1 LSKELG
7 LYVFNDLFF
16 AEFNLYV
23 IMEVKKINF
32 LQSYSSIL
40 LLLGGIIAGSIFGLV
55 FGEKVEV
62 IKPLGD
68 IFLNLL
74 FTAIIPLIFF
84 TIGSSI
90 ANLEQTEKLGKL
102 FVIMILVFLSTLLI
116 SAIVMIFAVYLFP
129 IQQDIAITKVP
140 FKNIQSGS
148 VGDQIAKLVTVN
160 DFSELLSRK
169 SMLALIIFS
178 FLIGFATLQ
187 LREKGTAFRSFLD
200 SGNEVMKQL
209 LNIIMK
215 FAPIGLG
222 AYFAY
227 QVGIFGP
234 QLFGVYA
241 KPMAVYYAACVF
253 YFFTFFSLYA
263 IIAGGK
269 KAFKVFWSNNI
280 TPSLTAIGTCSSIA
294 TIPANLEAAQKMGI
308 PEHVRNLVI
317 PLGAPLHKDGSSMS
331 SILKITFLF
340 AMFGKDFTE
349 PSTILLAL
357 GITIIVSIVEGG
369 IPNGGYIGEVLAI
382 TVYGFP
388 MEQALPVAMILG
400 TLVDPI
406 ATLLN
411 ANGDVIS
418 SMLVSRFSEKP
429 NFKTKK

>member
-1 LSKELG
+1 
-7 LYVFNDLFF
+7 
-16 AEFNLYV
+16 
-23 IMEVKKINF
+23 MEVKKINF

-40 LLLGGIIAGSIFGLV
+40 WLLGGIIIGSIFGLV
-55 FGEKVEV
+55 FGEKVLV
-62 IKPLGD
+62 IKPIGD

-90 ANLEQTEKLGKL
+90 ANLEKTEKLGKL
-102 FVIMILVFLSTLLI
+102 FIIMVLVFLATILI
-116 SAIVMIFAVYLFP
+116 SALVMICAVYLFP
-129 IQQDIAITKVP
+129 IHQDIAITKIP
-140 FKNIQSGS
+140 FENIESGS
-148 VGDQIAKLVTVN
+148 AGDQIAKLLTAN
-160 DFSELLSRK
+160 DFFELLSRK

-187 LREKGTAFRSFLD
+187 SGEKGNAFKSFLD

-241 KPMAVYYAACVF
+241 KPMAVYYAACIF
-253 YFFTFFSLYA
+253 YFFVFFSLYA
-263 IIAGGK
+263 LVAGGK
-269 KAFKVFWSNNI
+269 RAFKVFWSNNI
-280 TPSLTAIGTCSSIA
+280 TPSLTAVGTCSSIA
-294 TIPANLEAAQKMGI
+294 TIPANLDAAEKMGI
-308 PEHVRNLVI
+308 PAHVRNLVI

-340 AMFGKDFTE
+340 AMFGKDFTD
-349 PSTILLAL
+349 PTTILLAL
-357 GITIIVSIVEGG
+357 GITVIVSIVEGG
-369 IPNGGYIGEVLAI
+369 IPNGGYIGEILAI

-411 ANGDVIS
+411 ANGDVIC
-418 SMLVSRFSEKP
+418 SMMVSRFSEK
-429 NFKTKK
+429 TKW

>member
-1 LSKELG
+1 
-7 LYVFNDLFF
+7 
-16 AEFNLYV
+16 
-23 IMEVKKINF
+23 MEVKKINF

-40 LLLGGIIAGSIFGLV
+40 WLLGGIIIGSIFGLV
-55 FGEKVEV
+55 FGEDVLI

-84 TIGSSI
+84 TIGSSV
-90 ANLEQTEKLGKL
+90 ANLERTERLGKL
-102 FVIMILVFLSTLLI
+102 FIIMVLVFLATILI
-116 SAIVMIFAVYLFP
+116 SAIVMISAVYLFP
-129 IQQDIAITKVP
+129 IHEDIAIAKVP
-140 FKNIQSGS
+140 FEEVASGS
-148 VGDQIAKLVTVN
+148 AGDQIAKLLTAN
-160 DFSELLSRK
+160 DFFELLSRK

-178 FLIGFATLQ
+178 FLVGFATLQ
-187 LREKGTAFRSFLD
+187 SGEKGNAFKSFLD

-227 QVGIFGP
+227 QVGVFGP
-234 QLFGVYA
+234 QLLGVYA
-241 KPMAVYYAACVF
+241 KPMAVYYAACIF
-253 YFFTFFSLYA
+253 YFFVFFSLYA
-263 IIAGGK
+263 LAAGGK
-269 KAFKVFWSNNI
+269 RAFKVFWSNNI
-280 TPSLTAIGTCSSIA
+280 MPSLTAIGTCSSIA
-294 TIPANLEAAQKMGI
+294 TIPANLAAAEKMGI
-308 PEHVRNLVI
+308 PAHVRNLVI

-340 AMFGKDFTE
+340 AMFGKDFSD
-349 PSTILLAL
+349 PMTILLAL
-357 GITIIVSIVEGG
+357 GITVVVSIVEGG
-369 IPNGGYIGEVLAI
+369 IPNGGYIGEILAI

-411 ANGDVIS
+411 ANGDVIC
-418 SMLVSRFSEKP
+418 SMMVSRFSEK
-429 NFKTKK
+429 TKW

>member
-1 LSKELG
+1 
-7 LYVFNDLFF
+7 
-16 AEFNLYV
+16 
-23 IMEVKKINF
+23 MEVKKINF
-32 LQSYSSIL
+32 LQNYSSIL
-40 LLLGGIIAGSIFGLV
+40 LLLGGIIIGSIFGLV
-55 FGEKVEV
+55 FGEKVLI

-90 ANLEQTEKLGKL
+90 ANLEKTERLGKL
-102 FVIMILVFLSTLLI
+102 FVVMVLVFLSTLLI
-116 SAIVMIFAVYLFP
+116 SAIVMICAVYLFP
-129 IQQDIAITKVP
+129 IHQDIAITKVP
-140 FKNIQSGS
+140 FENIQSGS
-148 VGDQIAKLVTVN
+148 AGDQIAKLLTAN
-160 DFSELLSRK
+160 DFFELLSRK

-187 LREKGTAFRSFLD
+187 SGEKGNAFKSFLD

-241 KPMAVYYAACVF
+241 KPMAVYYAACIF
-253 YFFTFFSLYA
+253 YFFVFFSLYA
-263 IIAGGK
+263 LVAGGK
-269 KAFKVFWSNNI
+269 RAFKVFWSNNI

-308 PEHVRNLVI
+308 PAHVRNLVI

-340 AMFGKDFTE
+340 AMFGKDFTD
-349 PSTILLAL
+349 PMTILLAL
-357 GITIIVSIVEGG
+357 GITVIVSIVEGG
-369 IPNGGYIGEVLAI
+369 IPNGGYIGEILAI

-411 ANGDVIS
+411 ANGDVIC
-418 SMLVSRFSEKP
+418 SMMVSRFSEK
-429 NFKTKK
+429 TKW

>member
-1 LSKELG
+1 
-7 LYVFNDLFF
+7 
-16 AEFNLYV
+16 
-23 IMEVKKINF
+23 MEVKKINF
-32 LQSYSSIL
+32 LQNYSSIL
-40 LLLGGIIAGSIFGLV
+40 LLLGGIIIGSIFGLV
-55 FGEKVEV
+55 FGEKVLI

-90 ANLEQTEKLGKL
+90 ANLEKTEKLGKL
-102 FVIMILVFLSTLLI
+102 FVVMVLVFLATLLI
-116 SAIVMIFAVYLFP
+116 SAIVMICAVYLFP
-129 IQQDIAITKVP
+129 IHQDIAITKVP
-140 FKNIQSGS
+140 FENIQSGS
-148 VGDQIAKLVTVN
+148 AGDQIAKLLTAN
-160 DFSELLSRK
+160 DFFELLSRK

-187 LREKGTAFRSFLD
+187 SGEKGNAFKSFLD

-253 YFFTFFSLYA
+253 YFFVFFSLYA
-263 IIAGGK
+263 LVAGGK
-269 KAFKVFWSNNI
+269 RAFKVFWSNNI

-308 PEHVRNLVI
+308 PAHVRNLVI

-340 AMFGKDFTE
+340 VMFGKDFTD
-349 PSTILLAL
+349 PMTILLAL
-357 GITIIVSIVEGG
+357 GITVIVSIVEGG
-369 IPNGGYIGEVLAI
+369 IPNGGYIGEILAI

-411 ANGDVIS
+411 ANGDVIC
-418 SMLVSRFSEKP
+418 SMMVSRFSEK
-429 NFKTKK
+429 TKW

>member
-1 LSKELG
+1 
-7 LYVFNDLFF
+7 
-16 AEFNLYV
+16 
-23 IMEVKKINF
+23 MEVKKINF

-40 LLLGGIIAGSIFGLV
+40 LLLGGIIIGSILGLV
-55 FGEKVEV
+55 FGEKVLI
-62 IKPLGD
+62 IKPIGD

-90 ANLEQTEKLGKL
+90 ANLEKTEKLGKL
-102 FVIMILVFLSTLLI
+102 FVIMILVFLATILI
-116 SAIVMIFAVYLFP
+116 SGIVMICAVYLFP
-129 IQQDIAITKVP
+129 IHQDIAITKVP
-140 FKNIQSGS
+140 FENIQSGS
-148 VGDQIAKLVTVN
+148 AGDQIAKLLTAN
-160 DFSELLSRK
+160 DFFELLSRK

-187 LREKGTAFRSFLD
+187 SGEKGNAFKSFLD

-241 KPMAVYYAACVF
+241 KPMAVYYAACIF
-253 YFFTFFSLYA
+253 YFFVFFSFYA
-263 IIAGGK
+263 LVAGGK
-269 KAFKVFWSNNI
+269 RAFKVFWSNNV
-280 TPSLTAIGTCSSIA
+280 TASLTAVGTCSSIA
-294 TIPANLEAAQKMGI
+294 TIPANLDAAQKMGI
-308 PEHVRNLVI
+308 PAHVRNLVI

-340 AMFGKDFTE
+340 AMFGKEFTE

-411 ANGDVIS
+411 ANGDVIC
-418 SMLVSRFSEKP
+418 SMMVSRFSEK
-429 NFKTKK
+429 TKW

>member
-1 LSKELG
+1 
-7 LYVFNDLFF
+7 
-16 AEFNLYV
+16 
-23 IMEVKKINF
+23 
-32 LQSYSSIL
+32 

-90 ANLEQTEKLGKL
+90 ANLEKTEKLGKL

-129 IQQDIAITKVP
+129 IQQGIAITKVP
-140 FKNIQSGS
+140 FENIESGS
-148 VGDQIAKLVTVN
+148 VSDQIAKLVTVN

-187 LREKGTAFRSFLD
+187 SGEKGTAFKSFLD

-253 YFFTFFSLYA
+253 YFFTFFSLYT

-269 KAFKVFWSNNI
+269 RAFKVFWSNNI

-308 PEHVRNLVI
+308 PDHVRNLVI

-418 SMLVSRFSEKP
+418 SMLVSKFSEK
-429 NFKTKK
+429 KKL

>member
-1 LSKELG
+1 
-7 LYVFNDLFF
+7 
-16 AEFNLYV
+16 
-23 IMEVKKINF
+23 MEVKKINF

-40 LLLGGIIAGSIFGLV
+40 WLLGGIIIGSVFGLV
-55 FGEKVEV
+55 FGEDVLI

-90 ANLEQTEKLGKL
+90 ANLERTEKLGKL
-102 FVIMILVFLSTLLI
+102 FVIMILVFLVTILI
-116 SAIVMIFAVYLFP
+116 SAIVMICAVYLFP
-129 IQQDIAITKVP
+129 IHEDIAIAKVP
-140 FKNIQSGS
+140 FEEVASGS
-148 VGDQIAKLVTVN
+148 AGDQIAKLLTAN
-160 DFSELLSRK
+160 DFFELLSRK

-178 FLIGFATLQ
+178 FLVGFATLQ
-187 LREKGTAFRSFLD
+187 SGEKGKTFKSFLD

-215 FAPIGLG
+215 SAPIGLG

-227 QVGIFGP
+227 QVGVFGP
-234 QLFGVYA
+234 QLLGVYA
-241 KPMAVYYAACVF
+241 KPMAVYYGACIF
-253 YFFTFFSLYA
+253 YFFVFFSLYA
-263 IIAGGK
+263 LVSGGK
-269 KAFKVFWSNNI
+269 RAFKVFWGNNI
-280 TPSLTAIGTCSSIA
+280 TPSLTAVGTCSSIA
-294 TIPANLEAAQKMGI
+294 TIPANLDAAEKMGI
-308 PEHVRNLVI
+308 PSHVRNLVI

-340 AMFGKDFTE
+340 AMFGKDFSD
-349 PSTILLAL
+349 PMTILLAL
-357 GITIIVSIVEGG
+357 GITVVVSIVEGG
-369 IPNGGYIGEVLAI
+369 IPNGGYIGEILAI

-411 ANGDVIS
+411 ANGDVIC
-418 SMLVSRFSEKP
+418 SMMVSRFSEK
-429 NFKTKK
+429 TKW

>member
-1 LSKELG
+1 
-7 LYVFNDLFF
+7 
-16 AEFNLYV
+16 
-23 IMEVKKINF
+23 MEVKKINF
-32 LQSYSSIL
+32 LQNYSSIL
-40 LLLGGIIAGSIFGLV
+40 LLLGGIIIGSIFGLV
-55 FGEKVEV
+55 FGEKVLI

-90 ANLEQTEKLGKL
+90 ANLEKTEKLGKL
-102 FVIMILVFLSTLLI
+102 FVVMVLVFLATLLI
-116 SAIVMIFAVYLFP
+116 SAIVMICAVYLFP
-129 IQQDIAITKVP
+129 IHQDIAITKVP
-140 FKNIQSGS
+140 FENIQSGS
-148 VGDQIAKLVTVN
+148 AGDQIAKLLTAN
-160 DFSELLSRK
+160 DFFELLSRK

-187 LREKGTAFRSFLD
+187 SGEKGNAFKSFLD
-200 SGNEVMKQL
+200 SGNEVMKQI

-253 YFFTFFSLYA
+253 YFFVFFSLYA
-263 IIAGGK
+263 LVAGGK
-269 KAFKVFWSNNI
+269 RAFKVFWSNNI

-308 PEHVRNLVI
+308 PAHVRNLVI

-340 AMFGKDFTE
+340 VMFGKDFTD
-349 PSTILLAL
+349 PMTILLAL
-357 GITIIVSIVEGG
+357 GITVIVSIVEGG
-369 IPNGGYIGEVLAI
+369 IPNGGYIGEILAI

-411 ANGDVIS
+411 ANGDVIC
-418 SMLVSRFSEKP
+418 SMMVSRFSEK
-429 NFKTKK
+429 TKW